1 MHLNRRRLLRTIG
14 AAPIAAIPFAEAEG
28 ETGLSWA
35 AAFIRRI
42 GDDLAAIMANAGS
55 PEIRRR
61 NMQPFIDRVVDVDAV
76 ARFCLGRFWR
86 QATPVQQQNYIRVFH
101 AVLMNAVLSRVGDY
115 EHNEVRVLIQQPET
129 REDAVHVP
137 TVVERT
143 GQPPVKVTWV
153 VSGDS
158 GNPRIADV
166 IAEGVS
172 LRLTVRSDY
181 SAFLKSHGDSID
193 ALVEALKQQVCDG
206 CASPRL
212 PGGR

>member
-1 MHLNRRRLLRTIG
+1 MSSVRRQLLRAIG
-14 AAPIAAIPFAEAEG
+14 AVLVVAIPFAETLG
-28 ETGLSWA
+28 EAGLSWA
-35 AAFIRRI
+35 AAYIRRI

-55 PEIRRR
+55 SEVRRR
-61 NMQPFIDRVVDVDAV
+61 NLQPFIDRVVDVDAV
-76 ARFCLGRFWR
+76 ARFCLGRYWR
-86 QATPVQQQNYIRVFH
+86 QATPAQQQDYVRVFH
-101 AVLMNAVLSRVGDY
+101 AVLMNAVLIRVGDY
-115 EHNEVRVLIQQPET
+115 EHNEVRVVIQQPET

-143 GQPPVKVTWV
+143 GNPPVRVIWV
-153 VSGDS
+153 VSGDA

-181 SAFLKSHGDSID
+181 SAFMKRHGDSVD

-206 CASPRL
+206 CASARM